1 MRNTDEYTRMMKTS
15 DCGIY
20 GDTTEDTAWF
30 GVLMIPEQLLCYY
43 VTGDWE
49 MFRILR
55 LQASTF

>member
-1 MRNTDEYTRMMKTS
+1 MKTS